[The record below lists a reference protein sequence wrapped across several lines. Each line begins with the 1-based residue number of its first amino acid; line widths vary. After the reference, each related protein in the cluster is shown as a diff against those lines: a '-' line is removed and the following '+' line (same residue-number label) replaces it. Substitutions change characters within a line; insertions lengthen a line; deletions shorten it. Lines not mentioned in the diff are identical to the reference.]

1 MNPDVRY
8 VKTKNLLLLSTALV
22 LVALATAGSLNA
34 QDSTAG
40 KTISQQRF
48 QRMAKKKN
56 AVVLDVRTPG
66 EFKEGH
72 IPGSVQLDVQ
82 NPEEFNKG
90 IATLDKKKTYL
101 LYCRSGKRSL
111 QAKLQ
116 MKAAGFKKLFDL
128 EGGFS
133 QWQGAKE
140 IQR

>member
-1 MNPDVRY
+1 MKLFLQYMTR
-8 VKTKNLLLLSTALV
+8 KKLLLL
-22 LVALATAGSLNA
+22 ATTLTLLISGASPGVYA

-40 KTISQQRF
+40 KTVSQKRF

-56 AVVLDVRTPG
+56 AVLLDVRTPG

-72 IPGSVQLDVQ
+72 IPGSLQLNVQ
-82 NPEEFNKG
+82 NSEEFNAG

-101 LYCRSGKRSL
+101 LYCRSGKRSN

-133 QWQGAKE
+133 QWQGAKA

>member
-1 MNPDVRY
+1 MKLFLQYMTR
-8 VKTKNLLLLSTALV
+8 KKLLLL
-22 LVALATAGSLNA
+22 ATTLTLLISGASPGVNA

-40 KTISQQRF
+40 KTVSQKRF

-56 AVVLDVRTPG
+56 AVLLDVRTPG

-72 IPGSVQLDVQ
+72 IPGSLQLNVQ
-82 NPEEFNKG
+82 NSEEFNAG

-101 LYCRSGKRSL
+101 LYCRSGKRSN

-133 QWQGAKE
+133 QWQGAKA

>member
-1 MNPDVRY
+1 MN
-8 VKTKNLLLLSTALV
+8 LSLQYMTRKKLV
-22 LVALATAGSLNA
+22 LLATAITLLILGASSSTYA

-40 KTISQQRF
+40 KTVSQKRF
-48 QRMAKKKN
+48 QRMTKKKN
-56 AVVLDVRTPG
+56 AVLLDVRTPG
-66 EFKEGH
+66 EFNEGH
-72 IPGSVQLDVQ
+72 IPGSIQLNVQ
-82 NPEEFNKG
+82 NAEEFNAG

-101 LYCRSGKRSL
+101 LYCRSGKRSN
-111 QAKLQ
+111 QAKMQ